1 MQVME
6 IKLPFNRTTMDKMT
20 MEIKDSISN
29 LTNVEGVINQTS
41 QLIQNAQEL
50 LEKAK
55 EAK

>member
-6 IKLPFNRTTMDKMT
+6 IKLPFNRTTMDKMIT
-20 MEIKDSISN
+20 EIKDSISN

-41 QLIQNAQEL
+41 QLIKNAQEL
-50 LEKAK
+50 LEKAQ